1 MLPAHEMAP
10 AKVPETARRG
20 YIMPVGGAEKKD
32 EEPVILR
39 RFVELCGGV
48 DGRIAVIPTASELE
62 DTGTRYE
69 RLFLELG
76 VGKARSLDYRRR
88 TDTENPDWLQW
99 LRDATGIFLT
109 GGNQLRITTIL
120 GGTPVARAIRS
131 ANARGV
137 SVGGT
142 SAGAAVL
149 SEHMVAFGESGAT
162 PVAGR
167 VTLAPGLGLT
177 NRVVIDQHFRERDRI
192 GRLLAAL
199 ALNPF
204 AVGVGLDEDTAA
216 FIDPDDVIHVVGSG
230 AVTIID
236 ANGLEHSS
244 MGSAEDGQAICMTGL
259 RLHVLPG
266 GGSFDLHH
274 RIATPPPGTLD

>member
-1 MLPAHEMAP
+1 M
-10 AKVPETARRG
+10 RRG
-20 YIMPVGGAEKKD
+20 WIVPVGGAEKKD
-32 EEPVILR
+32 DNPVILR
-39 RFVELCGGV
+39 RFVDLCGGARA
-48 DGRIAVIPTASELE
+48 RIAVIPTASELE
-62 DTGTRYE
+62 DTGQRYE
-69 RLFLELG
+69 RLFQALG
-76 VGKARSLDYRRR
+76 AGHARSLDYRRR
-88 TDTENPDWLQW
+88 ADAENPEWLAW
-99 LRDATGIFLT
+99 LGDATGIFLT

-120 GGTPVARAIRS
+120 GGTAVARAIRS
-131 ANARGV
+131 VNAAGV

-142 SAGAAVL
+142 SAGAGAL

-192 GRLLAAL
+192 GRLLTAL

-216 FIDPDDVIHVVGSG
+216 FIDPDDVLHVVGSG

-244 MGSAEDGQAICMTGL
+244 MGSAEAGQAICMTGL
-259 RLHVLPG
+259 KLHILPG
-266 GGSFDLHH
+266 GGVYDL
-274 RIATPPPGTLD
+274 RQRLAEPPPGTLD

>member
-1 MLPAHEMAP
+1 MP
-10 AKVPETARRG
+10 AKVPHTMRRG
-20 YIMPVGGAEKKD
+20 WIVPVGGNEKKD
-32 EEPVILR
+32 DNPVILR
-39 RFVELCGGV
+39 RFVDICGGAQA
-48 DGRIAVIPTASELE
+48 RIAVIPTASELE
-62 DTGTRYE
+62 DTGQRYE
-69 RLFLELG
+69 YLFRALG
-76 VGKARSLDYRRR
+76 AGLSRSLDYRRR
-88 TDTENPDWLQW
+88 ADTESPELLGWLGN
-99 LRDATGIFLT
+99 ATGIFLT

-120 GGTPVARAIRS
+120 GGTAVARSIRS
-131 ANARGV
+131 LNAAGV

-142 SAGAAVL
+142 SAGAGAL

-192 GRLLAAL
+192 GRLLTAL

-216 FIDPDDVIHVVGSG
+216 FIDPDDVLHVVGSG
-230 AVTIID
+230 AVTVID

-244 MGSAEDGQAICMTGL
+244 MGSAEAGQVICMTGL
-259 RLHVLPG
+259 KLHILPG
-266 GGSFDLHH
+266 GGVFDLRH
-274 RIATPPPGTLD
+274 RSAQPPPGTLD

>member
-1 MLPAHEMAP
+1 MAP
-10 AKVPETARRG
+10 PKVPETMRRG
-20 YIMPVGGAEKKD
+20 WIVPVGGAEKKD
-32 EEPVILR
+32 DNPVILR
-39 RFVELCGGV
+39 RFIDICGGANA
-48 DGRIAVIPTASELE
+48 RIAVIPTASELE
-62 DTGTRYE
+62 DTGARYQ

-76 VGKARSLDYRRR
+76 AGEALSLDYRRR
-88 TDTENPDWLQW
+88 IDTSNPEPLAWLSE
-99 LRDATGIFLT
+99 ATGVFLT

-120 GGTPVARAIRS
+120 GGTAVARAIRS
-131 ANARGV
+131 INAAGV

-149 SEHMVAFGESGAT
+149 SEHMVAFGESGST
-162 PVAGR
+162 PVAGQ

-230 AVTIID
+230 AVTVID
-236 ANGLEHSS
+236 ANQLEHSS
-244 MGSAEDGQAICMTGL
+244 MGSAEEGQAICMTGL
-259 RLHVLPG
+259 KLHILPG
-266 GGSFDLHH
+266 GGVFDLSN
-274 RIATPPPGTLD
+274 RIAQPPPGTLD

>member
-1 MLPAHEMAP
+1 M
-10 AKVPETARRG
+10 
-20 YIMPVGGAEKKD
+20 GGAEDKED
-32 EEPVILR
+32 NPIILE
-39 RFVELCGGV
+39 RFVKLCGG
-48 DGRIAVIPTASELE
+48 DEARIAVIPTASELD
-62 DTGTRYE
+62 DTGLRYE
-69 RLFLELG
+69 RIFLGLG
-76 VGKARSLDYRRR
+76 AGDARSLDYRRR
-88 TDTENPDWLQW
+88 SDADHPQW
-99 LRDATGIFLT
+99 LAWLREATGVFLT

-120 GGTPVARAIRS
+120 GGTTVARTIRTL
-131 ANARGV
+131 NASGV

-149 SEHMVAFGESGAT
+149 SEHMVAFGASGAT

-216 FIDPDDVIHVVGSG
+216 FIDADDVLHVVGRG

-244 MGSAEDGQAICMTGL
+244 MGSAEDGQVVCMTGL

-266 GGSFDLHH
+266 GGSYDLH
-274 RIATPPPGTLD
+274 RRVAEPPPGTLD

>member
-1 MLPAHEMAP
+1 MAP
-10 AKVPETARRG
+10 AKVPLTMRRG
-20 YIMPVGGAEKKD
+20 WIVPVGGAEKKD
-32 EEPVILR
+32 DNPVILR
-39 RFVELCGGV
+39 RFVDICGG
-48 DGRIAVIPTASELE
+48 DQARIAVIPTASELD
-62 DTGTRYE
+62 DTGSRYE
-69 RLFLELG
+69 RLFLALG
-76 VGKARSLDYRRR
+76 AGKARSLDYRRR
-88 TDTENPDWLQW
+88 IDTENPDWLEW
-99 LRDATGIFLT
+99 LDQATGIFLT

-120 GGTPVARAIRS
+120 GGTAVARSIR
-131 ANARGV
+131 ALNAGGI

-216 FIDPDDVIHVVGSG
+216 FIDPDDVVHVVGSG
-230 AVTIID
+230 AVTVID
-236 ANGLEHSS
+236 ANQLEHSS

-259 RLHVLPG
+259 KLHILPG
-266 GGSFDLHH
+266 GGMFDL
-274 RIATPPPGTLD
+274 RQRLAQAPPGTLD

>member
-1 MLPAHEMAP
+1 MAP
-10 AKVPETARRG
+10 AKVPETMRRG
-20 YIMPVGGAEKKD
+20 WIVPVGGAEKKD
-32 EEPVILR
+32 DNPVILR
-39 RFVELCGGV
+39 RFVNICGGAES
-48 DGRIAVIPTASELE
+48 RIAVIPTASELE
-62 DTGTRYE
+62 DTGQRYE
-69 RLFLELG
+69 QLFLALG
-76 VGKARSLDYRRR
+76 AGKARSLDYRRR
-88 TDTENPDWLQW
+88 SDTESPDLLKQ
-99 LRDATGIFLT
+99 LGKATGIFLT

-120 GGTPVARAIRS
+120 GGTAVARSIR
-131 ANARGV
+131 ALNAAGV

-216 FIDPDDVIHVVGSG
+216 FIDPDDVLHVVGSG

-236 ANGLEHSS
+236 ANQLEHSS
-244 MGSAEDGQAICMTGL
+244 MGSAESGQAICMTGL
-259 RLHVLPG
+259 KLHILPG
-266 GGSFDLHH
+266 GGIFDL
-274 RIATPPPGTLD
+274 RQRVAQAPPGTLD